1 MKITFFS
8 NFMSHHQE
16 GLSNSLFEAK
26 DVDYHFVACT
36 PISQERI
43 NLGFDDMN
51 KKYDYI
57 IRAYETDEQYNLAKE
72 LATSSDVIIF
82 GSGNKEFLDIR
93 MSTHKLTFTYSERLF
108 KKGIYRR
115 FIPMT
120 YKKIYNSYIKYK
132 KEPLYI
138 LCSSAYTSYDLSLC
152 GFPVEKCFK
161 WGYFPTF
168 ENYNITELISHKNPT
183 EILWAGRFIDWKHP
197 EVPIYLA
204 EMLKKDNISFHITM
218 LGDGNK
224 MEHIKKLISQKKLED
239 VITVEGSVPPDVVK
253 KRMEKASIFLSTSDF
268 QEGWGAVL
276 NEAMSSA
283 CACVASHAIGSAPYL
298 INDSKNGFM
307 YKNADTKDLYI
318 KVKSLLNNCELR
330 NSISIEAYNT
340 IENIWNAKNA
350 ANKLI
355 ELVNNINSSQFSGL
369 DSKICSNAQI
379 LKNNWY
385 K

>member
-16 GLSNSLFEAK
+16 GVSNSLFSLSDIE
-26 DVDYHFVACT
+26 YHFVACT

-51 KKYDYI
+51 KKYKYI
-57 IRAYETDEQYNLAKE
+57 IRAYENDEQYNLAKE

-168 ENYNITELISHKNPT
+168 ENHNITELISHKNPT

-204 EMLKKDNISFHITM
+204 EMLKKDNLSFHVTM
-218 LGDGNK
+218 LGNGDK
-224 MEHIKKLISQKKLED
+224 MEHIKNLIAKKKLEN
-239 VITVEGSVPPDVVK
+239 VITLEGSVPPNVVK
-253 KRMEKASIFLSTSDF
+253 NRMQTASIFLSTSDF

-276 NEAMSSA
+276 NEAMSSG
-283 CACVASHAIGSAPYL
+283 CACVASHAIGAAPYL
-298 INDSKNGFM
+298 IKDSQNGFIYKNG
-307 YKNADTKDLYI
+307 DIKDLYN
-318 KVKSLLNNCELR
+318 KVKLLLSNRDLC
-330 NSISIEAYNT
+330 NSIGIEAYTT
-340 IENIWNAKNA
+340 IKNVWNEKNA
-350 ANKLI
+350 VNKLI
-355 ELVNNINSSQFSGL
+355 ELINNINSSQLLEL
-369 DSKICSNAQI
+369 DDGVCSNAQI

-385 K
+385 

>member
-16 GLSNSLFEAK
+16 GLSNALFELTNGE
-26 DVDYHFVACT
+26 YRFVACT
-36 PISQERI
+36 PIAQQRI
-43 NLGFDDMN
+43 KLGFEDMN

-57 IRAYETDEQYNLAKE
+57 IRAYENGEQYELAKE
-72 LATSSDVIIF
+72 LALSSDVIIY

-93 MSTHKLTFTYSERLF
+93 MTTHKLTFMYCERIF

-120 YKKIYNSYIKYK
+120 YKKIYNTYIKRK

-138 LCSSAYTSYDLSLC
+138 LCASAYTSYDLSLC
-152 GFPVEKCFK
+152 GFPAEKCFK
-161 WGYFPTF
+161 WGYFPTAKKH
-168 ENYNITELISHKNPT
+168 NISELISLKNPL

-197 EVPIYLA
+197 EVPVYLA
-204 EMLKKDNISFHITM
+204 ENLKKDNISFHLTM
-218 LGDGNK
+218 LGDGIE
-224 MEHIKKLISQKKLED
+224 MRHIKNLIIKKNLED
-239 VITVEGSVPPDVVK
+239 VITLEGSVPPDVVT

-276 NEAMSSA
+276 NEAMSSG
-283 CACVASHAIGSAPYL
+283 CACIASHAIGAAPYL
-298 INDSKNGFM
+298 IKDSQNGFM
-307 YKNADTKDLYI
+307 YKNANINDLCN
-318 KVKSLLNNCELR
+318 KVKLLLNNHELCS
-330 NSISIEAYNT
+330 SIGIEAYKT
-340 IENIWNAKNA
+340 IENIWNDKNA

-355 ELVNNINSSQFSGL
+355 ELINNINSSQSFGL
-369 DSKICSNAQI
+369 DSDVCSSAQI

-385 K
+385 